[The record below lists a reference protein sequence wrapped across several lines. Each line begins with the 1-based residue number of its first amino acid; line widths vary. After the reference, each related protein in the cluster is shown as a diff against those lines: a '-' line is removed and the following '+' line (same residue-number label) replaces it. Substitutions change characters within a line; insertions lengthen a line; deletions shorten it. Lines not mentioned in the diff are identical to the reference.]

1 MIAGAAQCAE
11 KALALNDGLAETHM
25 LLAFLHLLRRNY
37 DKGIAEAELGVT
49 LGPNNA
55 EVTAL
60 LAMGLIWD
68 GRPEEALAW
77 VEKAMRLSPMYS
89 PWFIVVKAHALRL
102 LGRLEEAMNIYQ
114 DAIAATP
121 GYVPPHIGLT
131 LCYAEMGRE
140 QNAREQAREL
150 LKLEPSF
157 SIAHYL
163 STPGYKDDTLTE
175 HSAHALRQ
183 AGLPD

>member
-1 MIAGAAQCAE
+1 MSGTAPPTTWRHGAVSLGAE
-11 KALALNDGLAETHM
+11 
-25 LLAFLHLLRRNY
+25 R
-37 DKGIAEAELGVT
+37 GVT
-49 LGPNNA
+49 LGPSNA

-60 LAMGLIWD
+60 LAMGLVWA

-77 VEKAMRLSPMYS
+77 IEKAMRLSPMYS
-89 PWFIVVKAHALRL
+89 PWFVVVKAHALRL
-102 LGRLEEAMNIYQ
+102 LGRFDDALKTYK
-114 DAIAATP
+114 DAIAANP

-140 QNAREQAREL
+140 RDAREQAREL

-163 STPGYKDDTLTE
+163 STPGYKDEATTE
-175 HSAHALRQ
+175 RSAGALRL
-183 AGLPD
+183 AGLPE